1 MRFVQIG
8 QYSINLDQ
16 IIYVVWFEPQRGKG
30 QLAAQVYFAG
40 QNEYL
45 SLQGEDAVRLGESI
59 GYSRPQG

>member
-16 IIYVVWFEPQRGKG
+16 IVYVVWFEPQREKG
-30 QLAAQVYFAG
+30 LLAAQVYFAG

-45 SLQGEDAVRLGESI
+45 GLQGEDAVRLGESI
-59 GYSRPQG
+59 GYARP